1 MRSFALI
8 SRTNWAA
15 ALGETLRGEAGNLYN
30 PAMTASTLSLI
41 PDFDLSARNTLALR
55 ARSRFGATLETPE
68 QLPALFALA
77 AERAMPLRI
86 LGGGSN
92 VVLSSDFQGITAM
105 IAMRGRAI
113 IEERADSVLVEAAAG
128 ETWHDFVV
136 WTVERG
142 FGGIENLAG
151 IPGTVGAAP
160 VQNIGA
166 YGAEVADVFDSLV
179 AFDTV
184 SQSVRTFGADDCAFA
199 YRDSVFKRVPG
210 RYVVLSLRLRL
221 PKPWMPNLRFAG
233 LAELAGA
240 LDPRTVMDRVLA
252 LRGSKLP
259 DWRLTPNAG
268 SFFQNPIVS
277 REEADL
283 VLAASPAA
291 PNFPQA
297 DGRIKLSAGWL
308 IEQTGLKG
316 FRMGRAGISERHA
329 LVVINLGDADAG
341 DIAALAEHIR
351 ARVKERFGIVLQE
364 EPIFL

>member
-1 MRSFALI
+1 
-8 SRTNWAA
+8 
-15 ALGETLRGEAGNLYN
+15 
-30 PAMTASTLSLI
+30 MTEPLSLI
-41 PDFDLSARNTLALR
+41 PDFDLSARNTLALK
-55 ARSRFGATLETPE
+55 ARSRFGIVLETPG
-68 QLPALFALA
+68 QVPALFALA
-77 AERAMPLRI
+77 EEQGLPLRI

-92 VVLSSDFQGITAM
+92 VVLSSDFDGITAV
-105 IAMRGRAI
+105 IATNGRTV
-113 IEERADSVLVEAAAG
+113 IEENADFVLVEAAAG

-136 WTVERG
+136 WTVEQG

-184 SQSVRTFGADDCAFA
+184 TRTLRTFTAADCAFA
-199 YRDSVFKRVPG
+199 YRDSTFKREPG

-221 PKPWMPNLRFAG
+221 PRPWVPNLRFAG
-233 LAELAGA
+233 LAELTGQ
-240 LDPRTVMDRVLA
+240 LDPKAVMERVLA

-259 DWRLTPNAG
+259 DWRVTPNAG
-268 SFFQNPIVS
+268 SFFQNPIVTTG
-277 REEADL
+277 EAGG
-283 VLAASPAA
+283 VLAAFANA

-297 DGRIKLSAGWL
+297 DGRVKLSAGWL
-308 IEQTGLKG
+308 IEQSGLKG

-329 LVVINLGDADAG
+329 LVVINLGEANAN
-341 DIAALAEHIR
+341 DIALLAAH
-351 ARVKERFGIVLQE
+351 VKATVRERFGIGLHE